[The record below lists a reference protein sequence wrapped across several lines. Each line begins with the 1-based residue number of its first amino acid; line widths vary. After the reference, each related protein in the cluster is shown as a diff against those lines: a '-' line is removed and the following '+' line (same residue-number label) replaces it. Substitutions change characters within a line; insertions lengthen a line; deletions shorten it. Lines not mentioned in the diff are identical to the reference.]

1 MYIKKGSSRL
11 KNIEKYNYRIFRKIF
26 MEYRKFAQNS
36 LSESCN

>member
-11 KNIEKYNYRIFRKIF
+11 KNIEKYNYRIFRKIV